1 MQKEKKILQTFTLTP
16 SVIEEFR
23 AHAVSIGS
31 NASYEIER
39 LIRAE
44 LKKIKQDEKN

>member
-1 MQKEKKILQTFTLTP
+1 MRKEKKTLQTFTITP

-23 AHAVSIGS
+23 SHATSIGS

-44 LKKIKQDEKN
+44 LKKISQDEKA